1 MVFPVENRK
10 SEHRYGIL
18 HIWISLGTNFQLKLI
33 ILSFWT
39 KITLKRYFQ
48 VKTEQAVQE
57 LQAFAFCVENVN
69 STAIFKHFKDLK
81 ISLFW
86 TLVNSKLLVKS
97 WLNFDLN
104 FGFKFLYNF
113 TGQLKKLK
121 LLIVMEKSFDK
132 YHHLF
137 NLPIF
142 VTILLFNDWDSSILN
157 IKVL

>member
-1 MVFPVENRK
+1 MDQNYSKKVFP
-10 SEHRYGIL
+10 G
-18 HIWISLGTNFQLKLI
+18 
-33 ILSFWT
+33 
-39 KITLKRYFQ
+39 
-48 VKTEQAVQE
+48 EQAVQE

-121 LLIVMEKSFDK
+121 LLIVMEKSFGK

-137 NLPIF
+137 NLPVF